1 MTRVGV
7 IDYGVGNLRSVSNA
21 LSSIGADPIV
31 SDHPKTLLGCSRIIF
46 PGVGAFGFGM
56 QALKQK
62 GLDEVVLEAANS
74 EIPLL
79 GICVGMQLL
88 FESSTELGYYD
99 GLGIMKG
106 HVDCLNESF
115 DEERPVRLPNVGWS
129 SLNVQDNLDGLGA
142 KVVKGLPASSRYYF
156 IHSYHAAA
164 DNQNTIATSCY
175 DGRSFAAIVSKGSVI
190 GTQFHPEKSG
200 PSGLAML
207 KNFVR

>member
-21 LSSIGADPIV
+21 LRSIGADPIV

-56 QALKQK
+56 QALKKK
-62 GLDEVVLEAANS
+62 GLDDVVLEAANS
-74 EIPLL
+74 QTPLL

-88 FESSTELGYYD
+88 FESSTEFGHNA
-99 GLGIMKG
+99 GLGILKG
-106 HVDCLNESF
+106 HVDCLSESF
-115 DEERPVRLPNVGWS
+115 DAEHSARLPNVGWS
-129 SLNVQDNLDGLGA
+129 ALNVHDNLEGLGA
-142 KVVKGLPASSRYYF
+142 NLVNGLAANSRYYF
-156 IHSYHAAA
+156 IHSYRAAA
-164 DNQNTIATSCY
+164 DNQNTIATSSY
-175 DGRSFAAIVSKGSVI
+175 QGRSFAAIVSKGSVV

-200 PSGLAML
+200 PNGLAML